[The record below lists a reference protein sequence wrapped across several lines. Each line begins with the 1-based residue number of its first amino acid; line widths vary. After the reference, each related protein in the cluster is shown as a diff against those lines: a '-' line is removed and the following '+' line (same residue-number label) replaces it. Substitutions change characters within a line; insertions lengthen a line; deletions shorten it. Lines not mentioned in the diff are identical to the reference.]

1 MQIFQEKLL
10 KALEM
15 YQNDFDNIIGSF
27 FDDKEKYNN
36 LISKYSCEMEDD
48 VDKNYL
54 LRARLSFI

>member
-27 FDDKEKYNN
+27 FFFLYK
-36 LISKYSCEMEDD
+36 
-48 VDKNYL
+48 
-54 LRARLSFI
+54 